1 MKQRQEYILR
11 ARDKLLEPERS
22 AADRAM
28 RLIKETK
35 KGWLSKSRAVDAVGI
50 MIRASARGTHKAAAD
65 RRNDATARTLVG
77 ARIPRETARRYREA
91 AAAQGMSLYRWVCTA
106 LEKHYIEYS
115 KREEATTDGISET
128 LRELRDRPGEIPV
141 VDLPGV
147 PPTKPMDPPET

>member
-11 ARDKLLEPERS
+11 AREKLLEPERS

-65 RRNDATARTLVG
+65 RRNDAAARTLVG

-91 AAAQGMSLYRWVCTA
+91 ATAQGMSLYRWVCTA
-106 LEKHYIEYS
+106 LEEHYIQCAE
-115 KREEATTDGISET
+115 KEEGTRDDINQE
-128 LRELRDRPGEIPV
+128 LREL
-141 VDLPGV
+141 
-147 PPTKPMDPPET
+147 

>member
-11 ARDKLLEPERS
+11 ARDRLLEPERS

-106 LEKHYIEYS
+106 LENHYIQCMV
-115 KREEATTDGISET
+115 EEEDTRDGAGE
-128 LRELRDRPGEIPV
+128 ELRD
-141 VDLPGV
+141 L
-147 PPTKPMDPPET
+147 

>member
-22 AADRAM
+22 AANRAM

-91 AAAQGMSLYRWVCTA
+91 AAAQDMSLYRWVCTA
-106 LEKHYIEYS
+106 LENHYIQCMG
-115 KREEATTDGISET
+115 EEEDTRDDAGE
-128 LRELRDRPGEIPV
+128 ELRD
-141 VDLPGV
+141 L
-147 PPTKPMDPPET
+147 

>member
-11 ARDKLLEPERS
+11 ARDRLLEPERS

-50 MIRASARGTHKAAAD
+50 MIRASARGTHKKAAD
-65 RRNDATARTLVG
+65 RRNDAAARTLVG
-77 ARIPRETARRYREA
+77 ARIPRETAQRYREA

-106 LEKHYIEYS
+106 LEEHYIQCAE
-115 KREEATTDGISET
+115 KEEGTRDGVDKE
-128 LRELRDRPGEIPV
+128 LREL
-141 VDLPGV
+141 
-147 PPTKPMDPPET
+147 